1 VNSYEKTNKDVKK
14 LEPLKNATKWGDRD
28 SAYIKVT
35 DPLKKFVFQHLG
47 MDPETI
53 PKNYS
58 QIKTLEAILGDSHL
72 SNKFQEELIQ
82 LIEGSQISTDS
93 WTRITNSLGQGYVE
107 SLRSRFCDVPAV
119 VDLVVIPHNHEEV
132 VKIVQL
138 ANTYK
143 VPLSTVAGATSV
155 TLGIEPSKGH
165 VAVNLTQMNKILK
178 VNPEAQYITVESGIL
193 GPDLEAQLKTYGL
206 TLGHFPQSFEY
217 STLGGWAATRG
228 AGQNSTLYGRI
239 EDMVMGMKFVTGLGK
254 TLITKKA
261 PARATG
267 PDINH
272 ILLGSEGTFG
282 IITEMTLR
290 VWKTP
295 EKTRLAAYFF
305 KSFEEGLLAFKEI
318 LQNGYRP
325 AVMRI
330 SDSEETYHNIVAQ
343 ALMKDKPKL
352 PFSYRILLEFLE
364 RRGYKDETRCMG
376 VLSFEGDPSLVKL
389 TFKQAKK
396 SINKH
401 NGVYLGSKPAKSWY
415 KRRYELP
422 FIRDPLIDY
431 GILIETFET
440 STTWDNIM
448 NLYRVTR
455 KVLKPESPI
464 LWAHGSHFYP
474 NGANLYF
481 TLVAPQEEK
490 NEFNQ
495 YYRIRKKVLDT
506 FQANGGTLSHH
517 HGIGRSFISN
527 YLAEIGNESLIMIK
541 SIKNTLDPNN
551 IMNPGIFG
559 LHDH

>member
-1 VNSYEKTNKDVKK
+1 MK
-14 LEPLKNATKWGDRD
+14 PLKNATKWGDRE
-28 SAYIKVT
+28 SAYIKAT
-35 DPLKKFVFQHLG
+35 EPLKKFVFEHLG
-47 MDPETI
+47 MDPGTL
-53 PKNYS
+53 PKKYP
-58 QIKTLEAILGDSHL
+58 QKKTLDAILGNSHL
-72 SNKFQEELIQ
+72 SATFLSELQ
-82 LIEGSQISTDS
+82 KLIDKTQISTDP

-107 SLRSRFCDVPAV
+107 SLRSRFSDIPNV
-119 VDLVVIPHNHEEV
+119 VELVVFPHNHEEV
-132 VKIVQL
+132 AKVVQL
-138 ANTYK
+138 ANKHK
-143 VPLSTVAGATSV
+143 VPLSTVAGATTV
-155 TLGIEPSKGH
+155 TLGIEPSFGII
-165 VAVNLTQMNKILK
+165 AMNLTQMNKILN
-178 VNPEAQYITVESGIL
+178 VNPKAQYITVECGIL
-193 GPDLEAQLKTYGL
+193 GPDLEAQLKNYGL

-228 AGQNSTLYGRI
+228 AGQNSTLYGKI
-239 EDMVMGMKFVTGLGK
+239 EDMVMGMKFVTGLGE

-295 EKTRLAAYFF
+295 EKTRLSAFFF
-305 KSFEEGLLAFKEI
+305 KSFEEGLLAYKEI

-330 SDSEETYHNIVAQ
+330 SDSEETYYNIVAQ
-343 ALMKDKPKL
+343 ALMRDPPKI
-352 PFSYRILLEFLE
+352 PFSYRMLLELLDK
-364 RRGYKDETRCMG
+364 RGYKDGTRCMG
-376 VLSFEGDPSLVKL
+376 VLSFEGDSPLVDL
-389 TFKQAKK
+389 TFKQSKK
-396 SINKH
+396 SINRY
-401 NGVYLGSKPAKSWY
+401 NGVYLGSRPAKSWY

-422 FIRDPLIDY
+422 FIRDPLIDH

-455 KVLKPESPI
+455 DILKPECPI
-464 LWAHGSHFYP
+464 LWSHGSHFYP

-481 TLVAPQEEK
+481 TLVAPQKE
-490 NEFNQ
+490 NDEFTQ

-517 HGIGRSFISN
+517 HGIGRSFVTN
-527 YLAEIGNESLIMIK
+527 YLAEIGDDGLKTIR
-541 SIKNTLDPNN
+541 SIKNSLDPNK

-559 LHDH
+559 LYSESS